1 MRKTLVAALA
11 VSSLLAIGS
20 CRQTT
25 VSANQSTNQAA
36 AAPSAGA
43 GSPIDG
49 TWKTD
54 ISTLKFNRPPDR
66 FLLQGGKFSCLTCMP
81 PLTIAA
87 DGAFH
92 AVDRPYADHIAVK
105 VDDAH
110 RVTRIHQKNGRTTAT
125 VKFLASD
132 DGNTLTVSFVDS
144 STPGAKPVTG
154 SYTETRVAPAPAGAH
169 AISGSWK
176 HGNYSNMSDEALTAT
191 FREEGG
197 ILHFSSA
204 SGQSYDAKLD
214 GSDTPVKGDIGGTT
228 AAVKKISDNVYQETD
243 KRGGKVIGTM
253 TMTITPDG
261 KMEVKDQSGEGSTT
275 TYVATRQQGGHSR

>member
-1 MRKTLVAALA
+1 MKTIIAALA

-20 CRQTT
+20 CRQTD
-25 VSANQSTNQAA
+25 VSANQSTNQNAA
-36 AAPSAGA
+36 SPSTAAGA
-43 GSPIDG
+43 AING

-54 ISTLKFNRPPDR
+54 LSSMQFHRPPDR
-66 FLLQGGKFSCLTCMP
+66 LLLKDGQFSCLTCMP

-92 AVDRPYADHIAVK
+92 PVDRPYADHIAVK
-105 VDDAH
+105 VNDAQL
-110 RVTRIHQKNGRTTAT
+110 VTRTHQKNGRTTVT
-125 VKFLASD
+125 VKYLVSG
-132 DGNTLTVSFVDS
+132 DGKTMTVSFTDT

-154 SYTETRVAPAPAGAH
+154 SYTETRLAPAPPGAH

-176 HGNYSNMSDEALTAT
+176 HGEYSNMSDEALTAT
-191 FREEGG
+191 FRDEGG
-197 ILHFSSA
+197 VLHFSSA

-228 AAVKKISDNVYQETD
+228 ASVKKIGDNVYQEID

-261 KMEVKDQSGEGSTT
+261 KMQVKDQSGEGSLT
-275 TYVATRQQGGHSR
+275 TYVATKQ